1 MEYTEQIHIRVTK
14 QEKEILNNILE
25 NLNGNRIK
33 KLGYRHILFNIN
45 VNEYLKHNN
54 YGLEIQIN
62 ELLKEIEKDNEI
74 IKYNIEQRTEKEIK
88 LKKLREELNNKSL
101 FDISNYK
108 DNEPIL
114 KGFNSLK
121 EFVLNQNNNIN
132 YFEDIDNI
140 TFKQIQ
146 TSFNIKDLTLFK
158 NIVKTHFEEWNQ
170 NKKPETKEKT
180 YNEKLETILNLF
192 NRRFNKDKTT
202 NKKEFL
208 KKYETHYKTM
218 CNNQGI
224 KFNDL
229 KNQILKEN
237 I

>member
-14 QEKEILNNILE
+14 QEKQLLNNILE
-25 NLNGNRIK
+25 NLNENRVK
-33 KLGYRHILFNIN
+33 KLGYRYILFNIN
-45 VNEYLKHNN
+45 VNEYLEKNN

-74 IKYNIEQRTEKEIK
+74 INKNIEKRTEKEIK

-121 EFVLNQNNNIN
+121 EYVLNSNIN
-132 YFEDIDNI
+132 YFDDINNI

-146 TSFNIKDLTLFK
+146 TSFNIKDLNLFK
-158 NIVKTHFEEWNQ
+158 NIVKTHFEEWTE
-170 NKKPETKEKT
+170 NKKPEPTEKT
-180 YNEKLETILNLF
+180 YNEKLETIINLF
-192 NRRFNKDKTT
+192 NRRFKNSNGNKDKAR
-202 NKKEFL
+202 FL
-208 KKYETHYKTM
+208 KEQEKYYINM

-224 KFNDL
+224 NFNDFQ
-229 KNQILKEN
+229 NQILNET
-237 I
+237 